1 MVSAELATEQ
11 HGEVGMSP
19 YMGGSAPA
27 MANQIADGYTLV
39 TAVQLKRVTDAEMNQ
54 LQFELEKI
62 LRDLRAEPVNLE
74 DLPGVQSRNR
84 KMTRIT
90 GAIQQIN
97 ATMAKRRRSA

>member
-1 MVSAELATEQ
+1 
-11 HGEVGMSP
+11 MSP

-27 MANQIADGYTLV
+27 MANQIAEGYTLI
-39 TAVQLKRVTDAEMNQ
+39 TAVQLKRVTDPEMAQ

-62 LRDLRAEPVNLE
+62 LRDLRAEPMNLE
-74 DLPGVQSRNR
+74 DLPSVQLRNR

-97 ATMAKRRRSA
+97 ATISKRRRSH